1 VSPTDP
7 PLPPSPD
14 EPADEPQWDG
24 GGGDEPTAPLTPDEE
39 PAPPTVPG
47 EPLEP
52 SGIEPGEEPTAEQ
65 PTEVVPAVDL
75 TEPLPETEGE
85 PTEVMPPTGV
95 EPTEVIVGGVVA
107 ADGTGE
113 FTREHR
119 RRVSHRRYVM
129 RRIGVGLA
137 ALAIIGGAVWLLV
150 VLLGDDDESAG
161 GTDTTTPVTSEAAA
175 IPPTTRAA
183 STTTAAPATTE
194 ADAVEITDAP
204 EATDP
209 TTTAAPE
216 ETEPDEQGGAATT
229 DATEDT
235 ATESSPPGTVVYDL
249 SSEPTCTI
257 GQTLR
262 EGSTGPQVQCLQER
276 LNEVTVGG
284 TPLNADG
291 VYGEQTADAVRAFQE
306 ANELTPD
313 GIVGPTTGGALGI
326 WPE

>member
-1 VSPTDP
+1 
-7 PLPPSPD
+7 
-14 EPADEPQWDG
+14 
-24 GGGDEPTAPLTPDEE
+24 
-39 PAPPTVPG
+39 VPG

-52 SGIEPGEEPTAEQ
+52 SGIQPDEEPIAEQ

-85 PTEVMPPTGV
+85 PTEVMPPTGI
-95 EPTEVIVGGVVA
+95 EPTEVIAGGIVA

-175 IPPTTRAA
+175 IAPTTQT
-183 STTTAAPATTE
+183 STTPEAPATTGAAVVETTE
-194 ADAVEITDAP
+194 AVAP
-204 EATDP
+204 TDP
-209 TTTAAPE
+209 VTTAPE
-216 ETEPDEQGGAATT
+216 ETEPTEPTDSGPASTGAT
-229 DATEDT
+229 DDT
-235 ATESSPPGTVVYDL
+235 VIGSSPTGTVVYDL

-262 EGSTGPQVQCLQER
+262 EGSTGPQVECVQER
-276 LNEVTVGG
+276 LNEITVGG

-291 VYGEQTADAVRAFQE
+291 VYGEQTTAAVRAFQE

-313 GIVGPTTGGALGI
+313 GVVGPTTGGALGI